1 MLLSFEYG
9 VGLIPSSRE
18 QLYYNYLENSTDNY
32 GYYLLNVGVNYL
44 YNFLM
49 SFFYTFNEIPLNF
62 INISNLYFLTGA
74 FSGQS

>member
-9 VGLIPSSRE
+9 VGLSSSARE
-18 QLYYNYLENSTDNY
+18 QLYYTQLENTTDSY
-32 GYYLLNVGVNYL
+32 SYYLLNVAVNYL
-44 YNFLM
+44 YNYLM

-62 INISNLYFLTGA
+62 VNVSNLYFLTGS